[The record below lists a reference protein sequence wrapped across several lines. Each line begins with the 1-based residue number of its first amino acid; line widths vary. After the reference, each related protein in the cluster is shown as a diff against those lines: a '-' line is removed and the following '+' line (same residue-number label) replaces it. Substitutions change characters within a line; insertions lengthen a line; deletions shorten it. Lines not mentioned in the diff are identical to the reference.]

1 MSTANAT
8 EIEFL
13 CQKCSHSQSAS
24 IDDAGGI
31 VTCTNCRRPCIVP
44 ASDSVRQDDS
54 RHTAAAQT
62 TEHGFSY
69 EAYKASLLSETTS
82 ANTMNYERQL
92 KQEMHVPLSEM
103 RDFSSIMASRTKRF
117 FGSMIDG
124 TLFAFAVVVGMV
136 AYFALLSA
144 GILKLNQSDPSALG
158 SINAICVIYFPAFA
172 LALFQWNMTATEG
185 QTIAKKL
192 LRMKIVTRDGQSPGY
207 LQGVVLRWWGTALL
221 GLIPFFSPL
230 NALFIFGESKR
241 CIHDYIAGTYV
252 VDV

>member
-1 MSTANAT
+1 M
-8 EIEFL
+8 
-13 CQKCSHSQSAS
+13 
-24 IDDAGGI
+24 
-31 VTCTNCRRPCIVP
+31 
-44 ASDSVRQDDS
+44 
-54 RHTAAAQT
+54 
-62 TEHGFSY
+62 
-69 EAYKASLLSETTS
+69 
-82 ANTMNYERQL
+82 
-92 KQEMHVPLSEM
+92 
-103 RDFSSIMASRTKRF
+103 
-117 FGSMIDG
+117 
-124 TLFAFAVVVGMV
+124 
-136 AYFALLSA
+136 
-144 GILKLNQSDPSALG
+144 
-158 SINAICVIYFPAFA
+158 IYFPAFA